1 MRKQR
6 GKVFSLIVFVMLCL
20 VLYTVVL
27 SRADNTTK
35 IIFGGVDG
43 AYVSSDGM
51 SFVDPNA
58 NTPEPT
64 EDIWPDIDITLN
76 QYTMVRDSK
85 NYLLSAVYEP
95 EVEQI
100 PGEQRMFDKSA
111 MPYLLAMLE
120 DCRAAGHTV
129 VVTSAYRSHSYQ
141 TSLFNGKAYALASA
155 EGVEDYMDP
164 NYQKY
169 VDQARTIVAFP
180 GSTEHQ
186 LGLAVDLMDKNYSR
200 MVYEEMDQD
209 LFAWL
214 DEHCAEYGFIKRY
227 PTRKLLITGW
237 DEPWHYRYVG
247 VEAATFIMENG
258 LSYEEFYAH
267 YDSEFVY

>member
-6 GKVFSLIVFVMLCL
+6 GKVFSLMVFAMLCL

-43 AYVSSDGM
+43 AYVTSDGM
-51 SFVDPNA
+51 SFLDPNA

-64 EDIWPDIDITLN
+64 VDIWPQIDITLN

-100 PGEQRMFDKSA
+100 PGENRMFDKSA

-120 DCRAAGHTV
+120 D
-129 VVTSAYRSHSYQ
+129 
-141 TSLFNGKAYALASA
+141 
-155 EGVEDYMDP
+155 
-164 NYQKY
+164 
-169 VDQARTIVAFP
+169 
-180 GSTEHQ
+180 
-186 LGLAVDLMDKNYSR
+186 
-200 MVYEEMDQD
+200 
-209 LFAWL
+209 
-214 DEHCAEYGFIKRY
+214 
-227 PTRKLLITGW
+227 
-237 DEPWHYRYVG
+237 
-247 VEAATFIMENG
+247 
-258 LSYEEFYAH
+258 
-267 YDSEFVY
+267 